1 MCLILTNAL
10 QSLCLSASKS
20 TVTQFCKNIEIGEMK
35 NVRLEGK
42 ATKRDIALWLTITAI
57 LILAV
62 LANNYFS
69 HQAIAI
75 RLIAWIITALVMALL
90 FFYTAQGRRFWGF
103 AQASRAELRKV
114 VWPTR
119 EETVR
124 TTLIVMA
131 MVVVASLFLWGID
144 TLLLWAVA
152 FLTG

>member
-1 MCLILTNAL
+1 MIGVILL
-10 QSLCLSASKS
+10 LS
-20 TVTQFCKNIEIGEMK
+20 IY
-35 NVRLEGK
+35 
-42 ATKRDIALWLTITAI
+42 
-57 LILAV
+57 
-62 LANNYFS
+62 ANNYFS

-75 RLIAWIITALVMALL
+75 RLIGWIIGAIVLASL
-90 FFYTAQGRRFWGF
+90 FFYTVLGRRFLAF

-131 MVVVASLFLWGID
+131 MVVVAGLFLWGID

-152 FLTG
+152 FLTA

>member
-1 MCLILTNAL
+1 MYSIEINCDAVL
-10 QSLCLSASKS
+10 Q
-20 TVTQFCKNIEIGEMK
+20 NIEIGEMK
-35 NVRLEGK
+35 NARLESK
-42 ATKRDIALWLTITAI
+42 ATKKDITLWLMVAAI
-57 LILAV
+57 LVLAV

-69 HQAIAI
+69 HQAVAI
-75 RLIAWIITALVMALL
+75 RLIGWIIAALAMLL
-90 FFYTAQGRRFWGF
+90 VFFYTTQGRRFGSF

-119 EETVR
+119 EETIR

>member
-1 MCLILTNAL
+1 
-10 QSLCLSASKS
+10 
-20 TVTQFCKNIEIGEMK
+20 MK
-35 NVRLEGK
+35 NAKLENK
-42 ATKRDIALWLTITAI
+42 VTKRDSIIWIIMGVILLLAI
-57 LILAV
+57 Y
-62 LANNYFS
+62 ANNYFS

-75 RLIAWIITALVMALL
+75 RLIAWIIDILVLASL
-90 FFYTAQGRRFWGF
+90 FFYTLLGRRFWAF

-131 MVVVASLFLWGID
+131 MVVVAGLFLWGID

-152 FLTG
+152 FLTA